1 MKILKKSSFMKHTG
15 FCICSMLGGA
25 VLGAALAMF
34 LTPKSG
40 PELRRTLR
48 EYLEKEGEKIGCHCH
63 DND

>member
-1 MKILKKSSFMKHTG
+1 
-15 FCICSMLGGA
+15 MLGGA